1 MRRSTVAAVVVL
13 VAAALA
19 VPTAGAAG
27 HQRFFFTPAP
37 LRASCEVDVG
47 MPGIPSAA
55 SCLVLAKNPSKIVS
69 VTLGASGVLHVCHG
83 VACAANPPEHVP
95 TLAVGHS
102 VALGPFRCSS
112 LAGGAVRCVV
122 APTGKGFVLRT
133 TGVQP
138 L

>member
-1 MRRSTVAAVVVL
+1 MRPSAVAAVAVL
-13 VAAALA
+13 ATAALA

-27 HQRFFFTPAP
+27 HQRFFSTPAP

-55 SCLVLAKNPSKIVS
+55 SCLVLAKSPSKIVS
-69 VTLGASGVLHVCHG
+69 VTLSASGALHVCHG
-83 VACAANPPEHVP
+83 LACAANPPEHVP

-102 VALGPFRCSS
+102 AALGPFRCSS

-122 APTGKGFVLRT
+122 ARTGKGFVLRAS
-133 TGVQP
+133 GVQR